1 MDIFQDLFPG
11 CHLAITSMNNV
22 ISAGGPKQPFIL
34 DISIISIHLS
44 IFLNSKDPHIF
55 FTLVLTHKYVYKRRY
70 NTLVMVKSLW
80 RRDTVSREDY

>member
-22 ISAGGPKQPFIL
+22 ISAGGPTQPFIL
-34 DISIISIHLS
+34 NTSIISIHLF

-55 FTLVLTHKYVYKRRY
+55 CLSIF
-70 NTLVMVKSLW
+70 NKSDLYSCA
-80 RRDTVSREDY
+80 DP

>member
-34 DISIISIHLS
+34 DTSIISIHLS
-44 IFLNSKDPHIF
+44 IFFLKLKGSTYFLYSCADP
-55 FTLVLTHKYVYKRRY
+55 
-70 NTLVMVKSLW
+70 
-80 RRDTVSREDY
+80 